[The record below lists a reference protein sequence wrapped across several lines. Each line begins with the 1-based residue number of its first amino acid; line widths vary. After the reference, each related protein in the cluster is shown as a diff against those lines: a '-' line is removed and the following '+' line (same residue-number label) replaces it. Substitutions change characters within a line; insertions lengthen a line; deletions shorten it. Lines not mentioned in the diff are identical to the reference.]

1 MGAFTPLMENGGDNQ
16 HRPWMF
22 DNTNQTVDIYRAF
35 VHIHTEVRG
44 RPGLS
49 LGPRCLTG
57 EGGGRSPRSC
67 FPIS

>member
-44 RPGLS
+44 RPRL
-49 LGPRCLTG
+49 
-57 EGGGRSPRSC
+57 
-67 FPIS
+67 F